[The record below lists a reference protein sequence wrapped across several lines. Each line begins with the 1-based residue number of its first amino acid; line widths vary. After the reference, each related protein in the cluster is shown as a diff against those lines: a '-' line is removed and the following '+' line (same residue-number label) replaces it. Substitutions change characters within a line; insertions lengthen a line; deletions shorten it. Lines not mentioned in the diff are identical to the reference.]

1 MLEVILEMLEVILSS
16 LPILKYKVDISVGDD
31 SGRQG
36 FIVFHMSWDLKALF
50 QSKILLNEDILQLDD
65 GAHC

>member
-16 LPILKYKVDISVGDD
+16 LPILKYKVNISVGDD

-36 FIVFHMSWDLKALF
+36 FIVFHMP
-50 QSKILLNEDILQLDD
+50 
-65 GAHC
+65 